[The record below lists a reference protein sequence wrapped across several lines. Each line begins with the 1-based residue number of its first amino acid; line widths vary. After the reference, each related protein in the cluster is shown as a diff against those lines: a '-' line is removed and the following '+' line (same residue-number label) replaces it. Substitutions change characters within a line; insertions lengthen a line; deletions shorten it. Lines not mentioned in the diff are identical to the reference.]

1 MKKTIL
7 LLSVMLYAVCSHAG
21 GTRVVNNGQP
31 FSFWY
36 WMYGA
41 VTKPAVRADLE
52 GMKRVGLRGTYLMP
66 IRGVDEKP
74 EYEGK
79 AQQLT
84 PEFWDMVEYAM
95 HCADSLGLE
104 LGVHICDGFALAGGP
119 WFTPEESMQKIVWT
133 DTIVRI
139 PEQPKANRRMRR
151 GMAKA
156 TIFEP
161 MVMLQAAKGS
171 KDIAAYAIPV
181 DYNRCVVE
189 PLKMTKSESILPDE
203 KNLVRANEPCWF
215 TFEFEEGVRI
225 RNVEIT
231 PAGTNIQCQRLKI
244 EVSSDGENY
253 VYLTTLTPAR
263 QGWQNTDAKNT
274 VALPEHCLLYTSD
287 AADDTPCVDL
297 GGRRLI

>member
-1 MKKTIL
+1 MKKTIISLFL
-7 LLSVMLYAVCSHAG
+7 LLCSVGMNAE

-41 VTKPAVRADLE
+41 VTKPAIRADLE

-74 EYEGK
+74 EYGGQ
-79 AQQLT
+79 ARQLS
-84 PEFWDMVEYAM
+84 PEFWDVVEYAM

-119 WFTPEESMQKIVWT
+119 WFTPEESMQKIVYT

-139 PEQPKANRRMRR
+139 AEPQKLNRRMRR

-156 TIFEP
+156 TVFEP
-161 MVMLQAAKGS
+161 LVMLQAAKGS

-181 DYNRCVVE
+181 DYNRTEVA
-189 PLKMTKSESILPDE
+189 PLKLTKSASILPDE

-231 PAGTNIQCQRLKI
+231 PAGTNI
-244 EVSSDGENY
+244 
-253 VYLTTLTPAR
+253 
-263 QGWQNTDAKNT
+263 
-274 VALPEHCLLYTSD
+274 
-287 AADDTPCVDL
+287 
-297 GGRRLI
+297 